1 MTRKTIGC
9 SRRAAIVFATLA
21 IAALPALAGPT
32 LGTATAERSPADQ
45 ATAERLAKAINGVV
59 KIRTK
64 ALPDARSLQTLGAER
79 EGSAV
84 IVGPND
90 LALTI
95 GYLIIEAETIELVDN
110 EGKAVPATTVAY
122 DHSTGFGL
130 VRALAPLSI
139 APVPMGDS
147 KALAETDSAIFA
159 TAGGVDAATST
170 MVVSKRR
177 FAGYWEYMIDDAI
190 FTSPPRFDH
199 SGAALINREGKL
211 VGIGS
216 LIVADAANT
225 SRKLPGNMF
234 VPIDLLK
241 PIFDEMIQTGSNKKG
256 RVPWIGVTSQEME
269 GRVYIQR
276 VQADGPAERAG
287 IKSGDI
293 LLGVG
298 TEKITKLEEFY
309 RSLWKDRKPGDEVP
323 VTVLQGTE
331 VRKILIKS
339 IDRSEYVRT
348 KAKI

>member
-1 MTRKTIGC
+1 MR
-9 SRRAAIVFATLA
+9 F
-21 IAALPALAGPT
+21 
-32 LGTATAERSPADQ
+32 SP
-45 ATAERLAKAINGVV
+45 RHLV
-59 KIRTK
+59 
-64 ALPDARSLQTLGAER
+64 S
-79 EGSAV
+79 
-84 IVGPND
+84 
-90 LALTI
+90 
-95 GYLIIEAETIELVDN
+95 II
-110 EGKAVPATTVAY
+110 AVP
-122 DHSTGFGL
+122 L
-130 VRALAPLSI
+130 
-139 APVPMGDS
+139 GDS
-147 KALAETDSAIFA
+147 KGLAETDSAIFA

-287 IKSGDI
+287 LKSGDI

-331 VRKILIKS
+331 VRKIMIKS